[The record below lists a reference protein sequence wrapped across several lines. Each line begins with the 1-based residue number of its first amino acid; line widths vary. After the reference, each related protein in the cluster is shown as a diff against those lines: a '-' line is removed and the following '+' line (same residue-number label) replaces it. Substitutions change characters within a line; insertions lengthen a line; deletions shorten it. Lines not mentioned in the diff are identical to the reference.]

1 MSGHFDVLVDSDAF
15 IGFFVEEDAHF
26 KQAQTSFRA
35 FSAAGQI
42 LVTTNA
48 VVTETASM
56 LSRRISY
63 KIACRFVEFIRDGDL
78 PLIYLDRALS
88 DSAHAIFLVQNKEG
102 TSMVDCT
109 NIAVSR
115 YYSIPTIFG
124 FDHFYTKFGLALVGE

>member
-15 IGFFVEEDAHF
+15 ISFFVVQDAHY
-26 KQAQTSFRA
+26 KHAQTAFHA
-35 FSAAGQI
+35 FSSSGQI

-48 VVTETASM
+48 VITETASM

-63 KIACRFVEFIRDGDL
+63 PVACRFVEFIRDGDF
-78 PLIYLDRALS
+78 PIIYLDRALQ
-88 DSAHAIFLVQNKEG
+88 DSAHSIFLVQNKEN

-109 NIAVSR
+109 NVAVAR

-124 FDHFYTKFGLALVGE
+124 FDRFYTKFGLALIGE